1 MEEQRVLYKNQTV
14 FMSPR
19 LANRHKIYEIYIDMT
34 GWKDGKCHNDEGV
47 YAYTVV
53 FCDDAN
59 TRQEVVCTGIKSNG
73 MKKLLTEM
81 REKYDLTPSEGTM
94 VHILGPSGSVHNKN
108 IEYGCVS
115 KCCVQ
120 ALRLH
125 GMDALDFY
133 PTDENNSG
141 ARLES
146 VLDEVVHQES
156 IGYKGILHRG
166 ATFPRSIYHYDVK
179 EAAYRKGLSREL
191 I

>member
-1 MEEQRVLYKNQTV
+1 MEEQKVLYKNQKV

-34 GWKDGKCHNDEGV
+34 GWKDNVCPNDKGT
-47 YAYTVV
+47 YAYTVI
-53 FCDDAN
+53 FCDDSN
-59 TRQEVVCTGIKSNG
+59 TRQEVVCTGIRSNG

-81 REKYDLTPSEGTM
+81 REKYNLTPSEGTM
-94 VHILGPSGSVHNKN
+94 VHILGPAGSVKN
-108 IEYGCVS
+108 TNIPYGCVS

-133 PTDENNSG
+133 PTDDNNAG
-141 ARLES
+141 IRLES
-146 VLDEVVHQES
+146 VLDEVVHQS
-156 IGYKGILHRG
+156 NIGYHGELYRG

-179 EAAYRKGLSREL
+179 ESAYRKGKSKEL